1 MKLKKG
7 LIALLAMIVIAL
19 PLFTSAC
26 GLPNGTVDYKAITAS
41 TGNTNYDILL
51 NRPIDE
57 GEWILVDDN
66 EFADYFSDSDKN
78 AFVSESLEHAL
89 KLKYHKVIYWVAII
103 PDGSD
108 YGEMYQVSR
117 ETFNQLEPGS
127 TVK

>member
-1 MKLKKG
+1 
-7 LIALLAMIVIAL
+7 MIVIAL
-19 PLFTSAC
+19 PLFASAC
-26 GLPNGTVDYKAITAS
+26 GLPNGTVDYKAITAG

-57 GEWILVDDN
+57 GAWILVDDN

-89 KLKYHKVIYWVAII
+89 KLKYHKVSYWVSII
-103 PDGSD
+103 PDGGE

-117 ETFNQLEPGS
+117 ETFNHLEPGS
-127 TVK
+127 TVE